1 MYLCN
6 TNKKIMK
13 KLTIISLLLSMVTI
27 GVLYFFNIIEI
38 TEKNWPFLPLLYGSL
53 CLLYWWFGGLIGIWF
68 FDFDFDPRPVE
79 KSSKEDDNYYSS
91 TIYSIYNKKE
101 KKSKKSKNKKDFT
114 KSFAIGYLTDNP
126 LLGGVL
132 GGDMAGGLLGSSLD
146 GDLFN

>member
-27 GVLYFFNIIEI
+27 GALYFFNIIEI

-53 CLLYWWFGGLIGIWF
+53 CLLYWWFGGLIDIWF
-68 FDFDFDPRPVE
+68 FDFDPRPVE
-79 KSSKEDDNYYSS
+79 KSSKEDDSYYFTSYLS
-91 TIYSIYNKKE
+91 YHKKE
-101 KKSKKSKNKKDFT
+101 KSDDDGDFT
-114 KSFAIGYLTDNP
+114 NSFAIGYLTDNP
-126 LLGGVL
+126 SLGGVL
-132 GGDMAGGLLGSSLD
+132 GGNMAGGLLGSSLD